1 LPPTAPPLA
10 GRPALGKVAWLRVET
25 PQYTLLGEVP
35 EARLRAIAGRLEA
48 FRGALEWLHP
58 GSRTSPRE
66 TFVYVFKDAERGWP
80 FTPTPAA
87 DGHTLGIAPPYD
99 VGNYVTVAAPLDD
112 NFAQL
117 PLTVSEGLA
126 EFYSGFSVA
135 SEGTVIGLVNADH
148 VRFMRENEA
157 VPLSLQFSLDA
168 RAPLVASANGRKA
181 FVAGS
186 WAMMHYHVSGSGE
199 KRTRLPAFLEALQR
213 GTPAADA
220 AQRAFGMS
228 LDRLPRR
235 VFVRRS
241 G

>member
-1 LPPTAPPLA
+1 MRHKTSQRVAFLAMLTFVSKVAALAALSHGGRLPPTAPPLA
-10 GRPALGKVAWLRVET
+10 GRPALGKLAWLRVET
-25 PQYTLLGEVP
+25 PHYTLLGEVP
-35 EARLRAIAGRLEA
+35 EARLRAIADRLEA

-80 FTPTPAA
+80 FTPAPAA

-112 NFAQL
+112 PPLDILYHSYAHQFLDDNFPRL

-135 SEGTVIGLVNADH
+135 REGTVIGLVNADH

-157 VPLSLQFSLDA
+157 LMRGPRSSP
-168 RAPLVASANGRKA
+168 RPT
-181 FVAGS
+181 AG
-186 WAMMHYHVSGSGE
+186 
-199 KRTRLPAFLEALQR
+199 
-213 GTPAADA
+213 
-220 AQRAFGMS
+220 
-228 LDRLPRR
+228 
-235 VFVRRS
+235 RRS
-241 G
+241 WPAPGP